1 MPPNDAR
8 SPKASS
14 QAARLEPRWH
24 GSTMS
29 AHRLCHG
36 SFPLIGP
43 DWLILTTQSDDRI
56 RPFCRPSPPLAAI
69 PALAPHL
76 PFAIPAGIGSIGRK
90 AGLDRTAGTGAI
102 ADVQGRRRAPRVRP
116 KLTLPFCKSPCDV

>member
-1 MPPNDAR
+1 MLPNDTR

-56 RPFCRPSPPLAAI
+56 RPLLPTFAAASGNACPCPRTDLSNIPCLSPRNLEPTSLRRVVLPL
-69 PALAPHL
+69 
-76 PFAIPAGIGSIGRK
+76 G
-90 AGLDRTAGTGAI
+90 
-102 ADVQGRRRAPRVRP
+102 V
-116 KLTLPFCKSPCDV
+116 

>member
-1 MPPNDAR
+1 MMPNDTR

-56 RPFCRPSPPLAAI
+56 RPLLPTFAAASGNAC
-69 PALAPHL
+69 PCPETAVRRALPTHRNFL
-76 PFAIPAGIGSIGRK
+76 RGFPRR
-90 AGLDRTAGTGAI
+90 AGLVPPGVCQGALLYFGNSSTAGVFDEITAGH
-102 ADVQGRRRAPRVRP
+102 
-116 KLTLPFCKSPCDV
+116 

>member
-43 DWLILTTQSDDRI
+43 DWLILTTQSDDRV
-56 RPFCRPSPPLAAI
+56 RPFCRPSPPLAAM
-69 PALAPHL
+69 PALVESP
-76 PFAIPAGIGSIGRK
+76 G
-90 AGLDRTAGTGAI
+90 GLSPPG
-102 ADVQGRRRAPRVRP
+102 APRSVREP
-116 KLTLPFCKSPCDV
+116 LGSYGSRGSAVSMAELPMGEECWIYPA

>member
-14 QAARLEPRWH
+14 QASRLEPRWH

-56 RPFCRPSPPLAAI
+56 RPFCRPSPPLAAM
-69 PALAPHL
+69 PALAPFQPL
-76 PFAIPAGIGSIGRK
+76 P
-90 AGLDRTAGTGAI
+90 TA
-102 ADVQGRRRAPRVRP
+102 RRRVSVNR
-116 KLTLPFCKSPCDV
+116 KLTFDPPPKG